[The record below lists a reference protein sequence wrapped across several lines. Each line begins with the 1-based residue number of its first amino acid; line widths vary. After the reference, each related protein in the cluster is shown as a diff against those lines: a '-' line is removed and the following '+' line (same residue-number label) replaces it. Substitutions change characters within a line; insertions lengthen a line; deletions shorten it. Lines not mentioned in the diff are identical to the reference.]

1 MAGTLKGSPELKAR
15 LKAIKQTFRP
25 YGRKWA
31 TATTKRARSGARFQD
46 RTGKGRRSIRVKS
59 ASQKRATVVAN
70 YYVAILDRGNKQY
83 TITPRRAA
91 NLVFTG
97 SDGRTVFTKKVTRRA
112 RSGMGFGKRAADAA
126 LKDVPMAAE
135 LIRQWNDAA

>member
-31 TATTKRARSGARFQD
+31 TATTKRARSSARFQD

-59 ASQKRATVVAN
+59 ASQKRATVVAS
-70 YYVAILDRGNKQY
+70 YYVAILDRGNKAY

-91 NLVFTG
+91 NLVFQG
-97 SDGRTVFTKKVTRRA
+97 YGRTVFAKKSERRA
-112 RSGMGFGKRAADAA
+112 RSGMGFGKRSAEDA
-126 LKDVPMAAE
+126 LRDVPMAAE